1 MEKIR
6 IIPKLEIK
14 NNNLIKGIQYEGL
27 RIIGDPKEY
36 AKQYY
41 DDGADQ
47 IIVTDIVASLYSR
60 DNLFSTIDKLTN
72 NIFIPI
78 TAGGGIKS
86 IEDISQL
93 LNVGADRVLL
103 NSFLFENNSILDLI
117 SNTFGAQFLTI
128 MIEAKKIDNQ
138 YYCMTN
144 HGRDNTGILV
154 DKWLHYLS
162 KKSFGELA
170 IYSVDNDGLNKGFD
184 ENLLEIVKSHKLNV
198 PIIYG
203 GGLNDY
209 ANISKAIENYN
220 LSGVSLSS
228 SLHFKKMTIKSIKK
242 YLINKKF
249 RINEF

>member
-14 NNNLIKGIQYEGL
+14 NDNLIKGIQYEGL
-27 RIIGDPKEY
+27 RIIGDPKIF
-36 AKQYY
+36 AKEYY

-86 IEDISQL
+86 IEDIRQL

-103 NSFLFENNSILDLI
+103 NSFLFENNNILDLI

-128 MIEAKKIDNQ
+128 MIEAKKLIIN
-138 YYCMTN
+138 
-144 HGRDNTGILV
+144 I
-154 DKWLHYLS
+154 
-162 KKSFGELA
+162 
-170 IYSVDNDGLNKGFD
+170 
-184 ENLLEIVKSHKLNV
+184 IV
-198 PIIYG
+198 
-203 GGLNDY
+203 
-209 ANISKAIENYN
+209 
-220 LSGVSLSS
+220 
-228 SLHFKKMTIKSIKK
+228 
-242 YLINKKF
+242 
-249 RINEF
+249 